1 MAGRVQDRDQSGI
14 SVRAAVLSP
23 GQDTE
28 PEMAWTEISREQF
41 EELCRDDV
49 SARDLAPGSFIEV
62 GVYASDSG
70 QGGGA
75 QTMIRVLPE
84 HE

>member
-62 GVYASDSG
+62 GVYVG
-70 QGGGA
+70 
-75 QTMIRVLPE
+75 
-84 HE
+84 